1 MAIMKRQQYEAAFKA
16 KVALE
21 AVKGEKTV
29 AQIASEFG
37 VHPNQVRKWKDQLLS
52 MLPELFSDRRKK
64 REEAR
69 DELEAELF
77 RQIGQLR
84 ERTSGLKRIL
94 VATVELKKQLVGR
107 DNEAIAVA
115 RQCELLELSRSYYYY
130 YSVRLV
136 MMRKTLSRHG
146 F

>member
-52 MLPELFSDRRKK
+52 ILPEVFLDRRKEW
-64 REEAR
+64 EE
-69 DELEAELF
+69 DWDGLEAELF
-77 RQIGQLR
+77 RQIDQMR
-84 ERTSGLKRIL
+84 
-94 VATVELKKQLVGR
+94 VENEWLKKYFSGY
-107 DNEAIAVA
+107 
-115 RQCELLELSRSYYYY
+115 SR
-130 YSVRLV
+130 
-136 MMRKTLSRHG
+136 G
-146 F
+146 

>member
-1 MAIMKRQQYEAAFKA
+1 MAIMKRQQYKAAFKA

-37 VHPNQVRKWKDQLLS
+37 VHPNQVRKWKDQLL
-52 MLPELFSDRRKK
+52 ELFSDRRKK
-64 REEAR
+64 REDDR

-84 ERTSGLKRIL
+84 
-94 VATVELKKQLVGR
+94 VE
-107 DNEAIAVA
+107 NE
-115 RQCELLELSRSYYYY
+115 
-130 YSVRLV
+130 
-136 MMRKTLSRHG
+136 
-146 F
+146 

>member
-16 KVALE
+16 KSALE

-37 VHPNQVRKWKDQLLS
+37 VHPNQVRKWKEQLLS
-52 MLPELFSDRRKK
+52 LLPELFSDLRRK
-64 REEAR
+64 REEDR

-84 ERTSGLKRIL
+84 VENEWLKKISA
-94 VATVELKKQLVGR
+94 ATVEEKKQLVEK

-115 RQCELLELSRSYYYY
+115 RQCELIGIFRSSYYH
-130 YSVRLV
+130 RLG
-136 MMRKTLSRHG
+136 MMNITLI
-146 F
+146 